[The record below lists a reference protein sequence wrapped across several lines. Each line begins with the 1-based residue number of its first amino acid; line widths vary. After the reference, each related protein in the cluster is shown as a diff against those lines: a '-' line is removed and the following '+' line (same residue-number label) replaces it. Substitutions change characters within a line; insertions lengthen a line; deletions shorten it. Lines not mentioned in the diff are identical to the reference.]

1 MLNEP
6 TNETLA
12 VRARN
17 GDTAAFGDLYE
28 RLLDKIYRYVYY
40 RVSNQQDAEDLTE
53 TVFLKAWQGL
63 ANYKV
68 ESAPFTAWLYRI
80 AHNTVVDHYR
90 TRKNTESLADHP
102 YLLDKQ
108 ESVEAQVFLQTEVR
122 KLRAILQE
130 MTPIHQEVLVLRF
143 INGLSPAE
151 TAAVLEKSNGAI
163 RVLQH
168 RALKE
173 LQALMTVGDIIDE

>member
-1 MLNEP
+1 MSTNP
-6 TNETLA
+6 TNEALVA
-12 VRARN
+12 RAAQ
-17 GDTAAFGDLYE
+17 GDTDAFGDLYE
-28 RLLDKIYRYVYY
+28 RLLDDIYRYVYY

-53 TVFLKAWQGL
+53 TIFLKAWQGL
-63 ANYKV
+63 ANYKP
-68 ESAPFTAWLYRI
+68 EGAPFVAWLYRI

-90 TRKNTESLADHP
+90 TRKISEPLADHP
-102 YLLDKQ
+102 YLPDER
-108 ESVEAQVFLQTEVR
+108 ESVEAQVFSRAEVEQLRQT
-122 KLRAILQE
+122 LQE

-151 TAAVLEKSNGAI
+151 TAAALNKSNGAI

-173 LQALMTVGDIIDE
+173 LQALMAVGNIIDE

>member
-1 MLNEP
+1 MSTEP
-6 TNETLA
+6 TNEILVA
-12 VRARN
+12 RACQ

-28 RLLDKIYRYVYY
+28 RLLDDIYRYVYY
-40 RVSNQQDAEDLTE
+40 RVSNQQDAEDLAE

-63 ANYKV
+63 SNYKP
-68 ESAPFTAWLYRI
+68 EGAPFMAWLYRI

-90 TRKNTESLADHP
+90 TNKTPEPLADHP
-102 YLLDKQ
+102 YLPDER
-108 ESVEAQVFLQTEVR
+108 ESVEAQVLSRTEIEQLTT
-122 KLRAILQE
+122 KLQE
-130 MTPIHQEVLVLRF
+130 MTPIHQEVLILRF

-151 TAAVLEKSNGAI
+151 TAAALDKSNGAV